1 MEDKDLSI
9 LLRIEGGTA
18 DSGVLDIYDAAN
30 TMYGMARAV
39 NLVSHAFSN
48 DGKIKKRCDTASGAQ
63 AFVHSSIKGCF
74 EEQVDL
80 YFTPKVRN
88 KIGKSVISNVFW
100 DYLTW
105 CWSASNGVIYEPQT
119 PYVKKFMKKDR
130 EFIYE
135 MADILESPM
144 QYIHKAIR
152 RNNDVNI
159 FISRP
164 RVGDVLK
171 LSSETFN
178 FVTTR
183 EESNKKEIIEGN
195 VTRFNVL
202 SDFGRLFS
210 DNENRVVS
218 FEMIKG
224 TKLMKRLAIDSM
236 KDKISDKDGKLQ
248 FKVTKVISGQGIVKR
263 YLVHDIKI
271 I

>member
-1 MEDKDLSI
+1 MKDKDLSI

-18 DSGVLDIYDAAN
+18 DDGVLDIYDAAN

-48 DGKIKKRCDTASGAQ
+48 DGVIKKRCDTASGAQ

-80 YFTPKVRN
+80 CFTPKIRN
-88 KIGKSVISNVFW
+88 KIGKSVIANVFW

-105 CWSASNGVIYEPQT
+105 CWSASNGIKYQPET
-119 PYVKKFMKKDR
+119 PYVKNFMKKDS

-135 MADILESPM
+135 IADILESPM
-144 QYIHKAIR
+144 QFIHKAIR
-152 RNNDVNI
+152 RNNDVKI

-164 RVGDVLK
+164 RKGDLIK
-171 LSSETFN
+171 LNSETFN
-178 FVTTR
+178 YVTTR
-183 EESNKKEIIEGN
+183 EESNTIELIEGN

-210 DNENRVVS
+210 DSENRVVS

-224 TKLMKRLAIDSM
+224 TKKMKRLAIDSM
-236 KDKISDKDGKLQ
+236 KDKIAEEDGKLQ

-263 YLVHDIKI
+263 YLVHAINTI
-271 I
+271 